1 MAVLHARGQLAI
13 GQDFVHEGI
22 LGTTW
27 TGRLLRETTIGS
39 LPGGRAAADRI
50 GLDHRPRRVRVDED
64 DPFPDGF
71 TVGDLWGLTD

>member
-22 LGTTW
+22 LGTIF
-27 TGRLLRETTIGS
+27 TGRLLAQTTARIAA
-39 LPGGRAAADRI
+39 GGGAELTGTGWI
-50 GLDHRPRRVRVDED
+50 TGFTQYVIDH

-71 TVGDLWGLTD
+71 TVGDLWA